1 MADQDQL
8 TPLQQAEAEL
18 ADKEKSA
25 VEAARIKAR
34 IADIRKTNSEL
45 EAKKKEYK
53 KAFEETG
60 RKKKEFDDYVE
71 TQVKMLAPVVDVKK
85 IEAVHKKAKDELQ
98 KLEQDAQ
105 GAAVDKPKAATAEKQ
120 AAYTRLLT
128 LHATILKDL
137 AGLKA
142 AAEKE
147 YDANNLSRMYLLIL
161 FMNDR
166 LNELTP
172 TDPKEYEDA
181 LNAAAQALIA
191 AADAER
197 KDKDDRDAA
206 AANEKALAKQLQDAR
221 GNWRQTALESV
232 EEGAGTPAAAPEE
245 PAPQQA
251 HGGYGGSGGGSSPQT
266 STQS

>member
-34 IADIRKTNSEL
+34 IADIKKTNAEL

-53 KAFEETG
+53 KAYEEIG
-60 RKKKEFDDYVE
+60 KKKKEFDDYVE

-85 IEAVHKKAKDELQ
+85 IEAVHKKAKEELQ

-105 GAAVDKPKAATAEKQ
+105 AAAVDQPKAATAEKQ

-128 LHATILKDL
+128 LHATLLKDL
-137 AGLKA
+137 AGLKT

-172 TDPKEYEDA
+172 MDPKQYEDA
-181 LNAAAQALIA
+181 LNAAAQAFIA
-191 AADAER
+191 AGDTER
-197 KDKDDRDAA
+197 KDKDTRDAA
-206 AANEKALAKQLQDAR
+206 AANEKVLAKQLQDAR
-221 GNWRQTALESV
+221 SNWRQTALESV
-232 EEGAGTPAAAPEE
+232 EEGAGAPAPAPEE
-245 PAPQQA
+245 AAPQQA
-251 HGGYGGSGGGSSPQT
+251 HGGYGGGGSSQKPSAQA
-266 STQS
+266 